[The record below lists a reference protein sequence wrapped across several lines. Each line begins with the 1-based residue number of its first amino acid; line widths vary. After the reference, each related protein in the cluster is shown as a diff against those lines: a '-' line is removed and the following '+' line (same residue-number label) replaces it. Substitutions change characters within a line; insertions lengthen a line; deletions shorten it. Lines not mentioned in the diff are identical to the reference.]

1 MNKHNDY
8 KEREKDWRNGAIV
21 YQVLVDRFAPSED
34 MNSKKDLYQFPRTLR
49 SWKELPKPGH
59 FVKEAKY
66 WSHELDFWGGDLR
79 SVLSKIDYLKSM
91 NIDVLYL
98 NPIHESLSNHKYD
111 AKDYLEISKEF
122 GNKHDLKTL
131 TERLHQ
137 ENIKIMLDGVFN
149 HVGVDNE
156 LFIQAKKENS
166 PFHSW
171 FDFNQIYPEG
181 VRLWADVP
189 SLPELNLENE
199 DVRKYI
205 YKDETSVI
213 RSYLNLGIDGWRLD
227 VAFDIG
233 YQYLKEL
240 TDYAHLEKKGSM
252 VVGEIWNYP
261 QTWVKS
267 IDGVMNFTLR
277 EIIIKSIHQDITPVL
292 ANQMIEKMIEDAG
305 ILPMLKSWNVLD
317 NHDVPRL
324 RHQLKKTEDQRLAQV
339 MQFFLPGSPNLYYG
353 TELGMNGAGDPE
365 NRAPMD
371 WSLLNESNEYLKW
384 TKKLID
390 IHHQE
395 RAVKIGDYQRILSEK
410 TIAFIRYTEDI
421 NDLVIVVINPSQED
435 IKESMLIRHSSIMNY
450 STFDVLLGEA
460 HDVSIL
466 AGMLTLSVKG
476 KSFVVLKPRTRIL
489 KSYTPYK
496 RV

>member
-1 MNKHNDY
+1 MKNKSDY

-21 YQVLVDRFAPSED
+21 YQILVDRFAPSKD
-34 MNSKKDLYQFPRTLR
+34 IHSKKEFYQFPRTLKN
-49 SWKELPKPGH
+49 WNELPKPGH

-66 WSHELDFWGGDLR
+66 WSHELDFWGGDLK
-79 SVLSKIDYLKSM
+79 SVLSKLDYLKNL

-122 GNKHDLKTL
+122 GNKEDLKKL
-131 TERLHQ
+131 TQTLHQ
-137 ENIKIMLDGVFN
+137 DNIKIMLDGVFN
-149 HVGVDNE
+149 HVGVDNT
-156 LFIQAKKENS
+156 LFVQAKQEHS
-166 PFHSW
+166 PYRDW
-171 FDFNQIYPEG
+171 FDFNKNYPEG

-189 SLPELNLENE
+189 SLPELNLENNE
-199 DVRKYI
+199 VRKYI
-205 YKDETSVI
+205 YKDESSVI
-213 RSYLNLGIDGWRLD
+213 RSYLKHGIDGWRLD

-233 YQYLKEL
+233 YEYLKEL
-240 TDYAHLEKKGSM
+240 TEYAHLEKEGSM

-261 QTWVKS
+261 KTWVES

-277 EIIIKSIHQDITPVL
+277 EIILRSIREEISPTI

-324 RHQLKKTEDQRLAQV
+324 KHQLKQKEDQKLAQV

-353 TELGMNGAGDPE
+353 TELGMDGAGDPE
-365 NRAPMD
+365 NRAPMN
-371 WSLLNESNEYLKW
+371 WNLLHDKNEYLTW

-390 IHHQE
+390 IHHKE
-395 RAVKIGDYQRILSEK
+395 RAVKIGDYQRIISEK
-410 TIAFIRYTEDI
+410 TIAFIRYTDQI
-421 NDLVIVVINPSQED
+421 DDLVIVVINPSSVKIE
-435 IKESMLIRHSSIMNY
+435 ESMMIRHSSIMNY
-450 STFDVLLGEA
+450 SSFDVLLGDA
-460 HDVSIL
+460 THISML
-466 AGMLTLSVKG
+466 AGILSLSLNG
-476 KSFVVLKPRTRIL
+476 KSFVVLKPRTRVL